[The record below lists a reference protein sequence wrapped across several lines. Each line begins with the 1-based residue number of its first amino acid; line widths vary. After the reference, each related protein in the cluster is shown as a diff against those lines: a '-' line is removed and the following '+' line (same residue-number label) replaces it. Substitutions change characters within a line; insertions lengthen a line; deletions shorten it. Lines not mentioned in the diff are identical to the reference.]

1 MDNQHRQIKG
11 YRELSQEEIDLMNQI
26 KAKGEELRE
35 LVQKIEAIAT
45 PPLQAIEAAPDG
57 TSTELIA
64 GQIQPICEEGDNPA
78 FWLRYADSSFR
89 CGIMYAVRAVAKPN
103 SY

>member
-1 MDNQHRQIKG
+1 MNNQHRQIKG

-35 LVQKIEAIAT
+35 LVQKIEATAI

-64 GQIQPICEEGDNPA
+64 GQIQPISQEADNPA
-78 FWLRYADSSFR
+78 FWLRWADSSFR
-89 CGIMYAVRAVAKPN
+89 AGIMYAVRAVAQPS

>member
-1 MDNQHRQIKG
+1 MDNQHRHIKG

-35 LVQKIEAIAT
+35 LVQKIEAISI
-45 PPLQAIEAAPDG
+45 PPLQSIEVQPDD
-57 TSTELIA
+57 TSNELVVGLPLSIA
-64 GQIQPICEEGDNPA
+64 TEGDHPA
-78 FWLRYADSSFR
+78 HWLRWADSSFR
-89 CGIMYAVRAVAKPN
+89 AGIMYAVRAVAQPT